1 MPALKVPVTPA
12 VRVLRAAGIEFVP
25 KIYDYV
31 ERGGTRHSAEALG
44 VDEHHV
50 VKTLVM
56 EAHGR
61 PDRERLASPAAAQPL
76 LVLMHGDREVSTREL
91 ARQIGARE
99 VTPASAS
106 NVEKHTGYVPGGVSP
121 FGTRRALPVYVEE
134 SILALERFLLNGGRR
149 GFLVEIRPADLRRVI
164 SPVPVQ
170 VAITKTG

>member
-12 VRVLRAAGIEFVP
+12 VRMLRAAGVEFVP

-31 ERGGTRHSAEALG
+31 EKGGTRHSAEALG

-56 EAHGR
+56 ESRGR
-61 PDRERLASPAAAQPL
+61 EGPPQPL
-76 LVLMHGDREVSTREL
+76 VVLMHGDREVSTREL

-99 VTPASAS
+99 VTPASPS

-121 FGTRRALPVYVEE
+121 FGTRRSMPVYVEA
-134 SILALERFLLNGGRR
+134 SILTLDRFLLNGGHR
-149 GFLVEIRPADLRRVI
+149 GFLVEIRPADLERVLAPK
-164 SPVPVQ
+164 PVH
-170 VAITKTG
+170 VAIERG